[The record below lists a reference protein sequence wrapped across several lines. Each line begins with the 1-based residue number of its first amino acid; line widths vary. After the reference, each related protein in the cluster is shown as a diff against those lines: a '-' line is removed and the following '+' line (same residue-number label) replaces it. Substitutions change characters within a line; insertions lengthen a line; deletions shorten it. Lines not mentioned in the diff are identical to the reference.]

1 MPPEQTKSGV
11 RCSIVKDRCPHPDE
25 AFVLLGRFSVRLGQL
40 ALLFLTPEH
49 RPHEFKRAQVCIEQR
64 QHAVLVPTSQSFAV
78 KLTQL
83 VLIDH
88 LEALVDVGLARFGVA
103 FNVNLEDFEKDP
115 VGTLKDLFDHLYPML
130 RNGQKMRH
138 NKRLL
143 DAAMYDILTRE
154 TAANG

>member
-1 MPPEQTKSGV
+1 MAILESNKPVT
-11 RCSIVKDRCPHPDE
+11 
-25 AFVLLGRFSVRLGQL
+25 
-40 ALLFLTPEH
+40 LT
-49 RPHEFKRAQVCIEQR
+49 QR
-64 QHAVLVPTSQSFAV
+64 EVAVLVAKAIAKTGLPVPNGQFRNDV
-78 KLTQL
+78 DYIQIDPIIIEKCVTQPKPGVRL
-83 VLIDH
+83 QFMT
-88 LEALVDVGLARFGVA
+88 EARFGVA